1 MKAVLDTNVLL
12 SALMYPSSAPG
23 RIVEAWVT
31 GRFDLIMSYVQLAEI
46 SRTLSY
52 PKIRKITKWDDAK
65 TEAFLRQLLLRTEL
79 LETQDTG
86 VEVVADPTGTPIL
99 ASLVASRAEA
109 LVTGDND
116 LLALREKYPIVTPAE
131 FASRFN

>member
-12 SALMYPSSAPG
+12 SGLMYPSSIPG
-23 RIVEAWVT
+23 RIVEAWVI
-31 GRFDLIMSYVQLAEI
+31 GRFDLVISYAQLAEI

-52 PKIRKITKWDDAK
+52 PKIRKITRWDDAK
-65 TEAFLRQLLLRTEL
+65 TDAFLRQLLLRAEL
-79 LETQDTG
+79 VETQDTA
-86 VEVVADPTGTPIL
+86 VEVVADPTDTPIL
-99 ASLVASRAEA
+99 DSLVVSGAEA

-131 FASRFN
+131 FASRFS